1 MKDNGKI
8 IKEMVKVFHIIR
20 MVANMM
26 VFGMIISIMDMVYN
40 ITQNQLNT

>member
-1 MKDNGKI
+1 
-8 IKEMVKVFHIIR
+8 

-40 ITQNQLNT
+40 ITQNQLNTWF